1 MKDLKKHEDFNFTL
15 TPIDTTIKEPKLAF
29 GEPLKNYKL
38 MLMEEAER
46 ENRRIQKENSYYYY

>member
-1 MKDLKKHEDFNFTL
+1 MKDKNLNEKDEIEL
-15 TPIDTTIKEPKLAF
+15 ISIDTTIKEPKLAF

>member
-1 MKDLKKHEDFNFTL
+1 MKDAKKDENFKITL
-15 TPIDTTIKEPKLAF
+15 TPIDTTIKEPKLVF
-29 GEPLKNYKL
+29 GEPLENYKL